1 VERGILAI
9 GGLNQRISEMKA
21 YTAMSGFRD
30 AEVPIFEQKLSFLER
45 QITPEPQEERFKR
58 VHTLK
63 GFQDLDDLVNSGKVD
78 LMKVL
83 AIRETKQCGSG
94 SAGGDKREIVAMQKE
109 AQTKLVHLLRLGKR
123 QGLAHKACESLSQ
136 RVVPALDMGG
146 LPGLFAARRMVLVG
160 QDFLIGFPKVR
171 KAMPAPKHR
180 RNALPQLLTSGG
192 AAIPRHIGNDLP
204 GLAAQGNPDPMFIGF
219 FHHK

>member
-1 VERGILAI
+1 LAI

-83 AIRETKQCGSG
+83 AIRETKQCKEFRDWLWSID
-94 SAGGDKREIVAMQKE
+94 SATDAEIEERITSLRE
-109 AQTKLVHLLRLGKR
+109 RLSWYAHGTTGKSIR
-123 QGLAHKACESLSQ
+123 WLSSIGIGLAGNVA
-136 RVVPALDMGG
+136 
-146 LPGLFAARRMVLVG
+146 
-160 QDFLIGFPKVR
+160 
-171 KAMPAPKHR
+171 
-180 RNALPQLLTSGG
+180 G
-192 AAIPRHIGNDLP
+192 AATGLLDNFLLEKLLP
-204 GLAAQGNPDPMFIGF
+204 NPGAVSFLNQLYPSIFKEDPMITPQNFLNP
-219 FHHK
+219 KQLKSQN